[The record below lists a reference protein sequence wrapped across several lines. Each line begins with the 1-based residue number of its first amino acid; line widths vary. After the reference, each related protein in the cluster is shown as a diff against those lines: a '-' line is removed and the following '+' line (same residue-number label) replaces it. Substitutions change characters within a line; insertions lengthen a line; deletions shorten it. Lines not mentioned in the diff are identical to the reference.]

1 MSDKREQAIKT
12 LEDIIAIAESLKGL
26 SEQYGGITITLDKIS
41 DLKFALESI
50 KVDRAYDL
58 AYEKVDFI
66 EIPDNA
72 TNGDMIKAM
81 FPQFEVFIMGD
92 NQQVTILCGEMRMD
106 FSKDWWNSPYRKE
119 NNNG

>member
-41 DLKFALESI
+41 DLRFALESI

-58 AYEKVDFI
+58 AYEKFDFI
-66 EIPDNA
+66 EIPEGA
-72 TNGDMIKAM
+72 TNGDMLISLYPNLKY
-81 FPQFEVFIMGD
+81 
-92 NQQVTILCGEMRMD
+92 TIQNGRVITTIGVASSFDLE
-106 FSKDWWNSPYRKE
+106 WWNSPYRKE